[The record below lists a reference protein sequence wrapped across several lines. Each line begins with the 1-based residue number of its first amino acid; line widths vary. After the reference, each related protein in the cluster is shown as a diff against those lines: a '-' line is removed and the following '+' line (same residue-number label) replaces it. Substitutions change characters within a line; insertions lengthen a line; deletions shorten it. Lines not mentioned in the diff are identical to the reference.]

1 MSDGFV
7 YTEYGRY
14 FEQEEKRQKSVDK
27 KFRVLKILVLALSA
41 FLILDVVLYAVVF
54 PCFSPAHVVFSG
66 LKTISSN
73 DVLRD
78 TGMDFTTSWLSF
90 DRKEFAA
97 RLASNPAL
105 DADSLVVEKKFP
117 DQVLVHVSE
126 RMPVVVSLMNLD
138 GRTRTVQ
145 IDKNGVVFSSAG
157 FRNNGAI
164 PLVTGLELEKVT
176 EGFHIA
182 PAYKPLLDQ
191 IIVLAETNP
200 AYFSALSE
208 IHVQPLASGSYE
220 LVMYPIHSRT
230 RIITDRSLSEETLRY
245 MLVVLDVIDSV
256 DTDVEEVDMR
266 YGSISYK
273 WAGKSV
279 SLEEIRE

>member
-14 FEQEEKRQKSVDK
+14 FEQEEKRQKAVDK

-54 PCFSPAHVVFSG
+54 PCFSPAHIVFSG
-66 LKTISSN
+66 LKTLSEKEI
-73 DVLRD
+73 LRD
-78 TGMDFTTSWLSF
+78 CGMELSTSWLSF
-90 DRKEFAA
+90 DKDEFAS

-105 DADSLVVEKKFP
+105 DADSIKVEKKFP
-117 DQVLVHVSE
+117 DQVLVHASE
-126 RMPVVVSLMNLD
+126 RMPVVLSLMNLD

-157 FRNNGAI
+157 FQNTEAV

-182 PAYKPLLDQ
+182 SAYKPLLDQ
-191 IIVLAETNP
+191 ITVLAENNP
-200 AYFSALSE
+200 MYFSALSE

-230 RIITDRSLSEETLRY
+230 RVITDRSLSEETLRY
-245 MLVVLDVIDSV
+245 MLVLLDVIDSV
-256 DTDVEEVDMR
+256 DTGVEEVDMR

-273 WAGKSV
+273 RAGIS
-279 SLEEIRE
+279 SLEAIRE

>member
-14 FEQEEKRQKSVDK
+14 FEQEEKMQKSVDK
-27 KFRVLKILVLALSA
+27 KFKILKILVLALSA
-41 FLILDVVLYAVVF
+41 FLIVDVVLYAVIF

-66 LKTISSN
+66 LNTLSAN
-73 DVLRD
+73 DILKD
-78 TGMDFTTSWLSF
+78 SGMDLTSSWISF
-90 DRKEFAA
+90 DKNEFEA

-105 DADSLVVEKKFP
+105 DADSLKVEKKFP

-126 RMPVVVSLMNLD
+126 RMPVILSLMNVD

-157 FRNNGAI
+157 SQASRAV

-182 PAYKPLLDQ
+182 AAYKPLLDQ
-191 IIVLAETNP
+191 ITAMAENNP
-200 AYFSALSE
+200 VYLSALSE

-220 LVMYPIHSRT
+220 LVMYPIHSR
-230 RIITDRSLSEETLRY
+230 IKVITDRSLSEETLRY

-256 DTDVEEVDMR
+256 DSNVDEVDMR

-273 WAGKSV
+273 RAGNS
-279 SLEEIRE
+279 REGGNS

>member
-14 FEQEEKRQKSVDK
+14 FEEEERRMKSVDK
-27 KFRVLKILVLALSA
+27 KFKVLKILVLALSA

-66 LKTISSN
+66 LNNVSAN

-78 TGMDFTTSWLSF
+78 SGMDLTTSWISF
-90 DRKEFAA
+90 DKNEFAA

-105 DADSLVVEKKFP
+105 DADSLMVEKKFP

-126 RMPVVVSLMNLD
+126 RMPVVLSLMNLD

-157 FRNNGAI
+157 FRNSTAV

-182 PAYKPLLDQ
+182 STYKPLLDQ
-191 IIVLAETNP
+191 ITSLAESN
-200 AYFSALSE
+200 AVFFSALSE

-230 RIITDRSLSEETLRY
+230 KVITDRSLSEETLRY

-256 DTDVEEVDMR
+256 DTDIEEVDMR

-273 WAGKSV
+273 KAGKRG